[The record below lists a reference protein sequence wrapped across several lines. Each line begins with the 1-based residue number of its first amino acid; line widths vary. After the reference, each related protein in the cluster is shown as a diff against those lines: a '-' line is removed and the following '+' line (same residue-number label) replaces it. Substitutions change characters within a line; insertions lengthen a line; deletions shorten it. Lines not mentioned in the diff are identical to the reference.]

1 MVKSFGK
8 YEVKSELG
16 KGAMGIVYL
25 GFDTVLERPVAIK
38 TIASTSNEEE
48 LRKRF
53 IREAR
58 STAGLHHQNIVTIYD
73 FGVEGDE
80 LYIVMEYL
88 EGQDLETIIAGG
100 IRTDIKYRLEI
111 IRQIC
116 MGLDYAHQ
124 HGIMHR
130 DIKPANIRIL
140 KEGTVKIVDFGLAA
154 MQTSTLTQSN
164 AILGTPHYIAPERI
178 KGEKADG
185 RADQFSVGLLLYELM
200 TYCRPFGG
208 DSISSIIYRILNTQP
223 KRLNADFNNSF
234 GELEFI
240 IKKAISKKPD
250 NRYQTMKDMA
260 VDIEGLISRMEK
272 EGFSCVDP
280 ISTDDEMISAC
291 PEEVK
296 TGYMGREDISF
307 FSPRKR
313 PVFKRILPWLMPL
326 PVLAVIIIIYIFF
339 IKPESSSLVTNEPG
353 FLLFDT
359 EPYALVESIIDK
371 STGKSVKIS
380 DEMNITP
387 FRMSLQPGEY
397 RMIYS
402 KPWKKNSKFS
412 FDIRIKPGE
421 TISPPDQPDKGFI
434 EKAIG
439 YFSIPVQQQ

>member
-1 MVKSFGK
+1 MVKTFGK

-38 TIASTSNEEE
+38 TIASTSNEDE

-73 FGVEGDE
+73 FGVERDE
-80 LYIVMEYL
+80 LFIVMEYL

-100 IRTDIKYRLEI
+100 MPTDIKLRLEI

-140 KEGTVKIVDFGLAA
+140 KDGTVKIVDFGLAA

-178 KGEKADG
+178 RGEKADG
-185 RADQFSVGLLLYELM
+185 RADQFSVGLLLYELI

-250 NRYQTMKDMA
+250 NRYLTMKDMA
-260 VDIEGLISRMEK
+260 TDIVGLIDRMER

-280 ISTDDEMISAC
+280 ISTDDEMISDCLDEAG
-291 PEEVK
+291 
-296 TGYMGREDISF
+296 TGQLGRADIPF
-307 FSPRKR
+307 FSPRKQ

-326 PVLAVIIIIYIFF
+326 PVMLVIVIMYIFF
-339 IKPESSSLVTNEPG
+339 IKPVPPSLITIEPG
-353 FLLFDT
+353 FLVFDT
-359 EPYALVESIIDK
+359 QPYAVVESIIDK
-371 STGKSVKIS
+371 STGKSIKIS
-380 DEMNITP
+380 DETNITP
-387 FRMSLQPGEY
+387 LRMSLQPGEY

-402 KPWKKNSKFS
+402 KPWGEKSKFT
-412 FDIRIKPGE
+412 FDIRIKSHE
-421 TISPPDQPDKGFI
+421 TIFFPDKPNKEFI
-434 EKAIG
+434 KKAIG
-439 YFSIPVQQQ
+439 HFSIPVPQR